1 MNRLPILSI
10 APVSLQGICV
20 VIPAFNEQRLVG
32 QCVESVLAAGVGA
45 NQVFVVNDCSTD
57 RTREVVAA
65 FAGVH
70 IVDNPTRLG
79 KVRGLERAIHQH
91 RLAER
96 FEFMAVLDADSHVDA
111 GYFTAVV
118 NAFRA
123 DSEAVLVCGSP
134 RSERANWLTAFRALD
149 YAMGDWVY
157 RRGQQA
163 LGVITV
169 APGCASTYRTSIVPL
184 LDWNGGTL
192 VEDMDLT
199 IQVHRKRL
207 GTVRYVP
214 GALSYT
220 QDPRRLGDYIGQITR
235 WYSGTW
241 QVMRLRRLPFGRQ
254 RIDLEIAFLAGEGLV
269 YSAFTLLLPLI
280 ALFAPTVVWRW
291 LVLDQLITLAAAVVC
306 ACRLR
311 RLDVLLWSPS
321 FIVLRLINCVLWLR
335 TFWTEIVR
343 RNTLTMW
350 FTPERYQQ
358 SLQRQARMRR
368 PQEVFNA

>member
-1 MNRLPILSI
+1 MNHLPILSI
-10 APVSLQGICV
+10 APVSLQGVCV
-20 VIPAFNEQRLVG
+20 VIPAFDEERLVG

-57 RTREVVAA
+57 RTRAVVAA
-65 FAGVH
+65 FAGVQ

-79 KVRGLERAIHQH
+79 KVRGLQHAID
-91 RLAER
+91 RYKLAER
-96 FEFMAVLDADSHVDA
+96 FEFMAVLDADSHVSA

-118 NAFRA
+118 SAFRSHP
-123 DSEAVLVCGSP
+123 DTVLVCGSP

-149 YAMGDWVY
+149 YAMGDFVY
-157 RRGQQA
+157 RRGQQV

-169 APGCASTYRTSIVPL
+169 APGCASTYRTSVVPL

-207 GTVRYVP
+207 GTVRYVAD
-214 GALSYT
+214 ALSYT

-241 QVMRLRRLPFGRQ
+241 QVMRLHRLPFGRQ
-254 RIDLEIAFLAGEGLV
+254 RIDIEIAFLAGEGLV
-269 YSAFTLLLPLI
+269 YSAVTLLLPLV
-280 ALFAPTVVWRW
+280 ALFSPSLVWRW
-291 LVLDQLITLAAAVVC
+291 LVLDQLIMLATALVC

-311 RLDVLLWSPS
+311 RLDVLLWSPT
-321 FIVLRLINCVLWLR
+321 FMVLRLINSVLWLR

-343 RNTLTMW
+343 RHTLTQW
-350 FTPERYQQ
+350 FTPERYQHDLARPEP
-358 SLQRQARMRR
+358 LQTA
-368 PQEVFNA
+368 